1 MHFKHTFNWN
11 ETFLD
16 CFQTLWTLRWRNVF
30 KNLNSNANNY
40 LLQKFCDFLIF
51 FSFGLNLI
59 RDSEFLVN
67 PFCGPLEAPCQWLKR
82 ASYCLSSHLVN
93 CQYNS
98 SWIIQIHFSVAWH
111 LACFLTIQNWEF
123 FCWGFGAWKY
133 MDPFSGYVLTHSV
146 QTLLLLWIL
155 ISKRFMVFAN
165 LLFVSH
171 PLSLSFFFWLLQAN

>member
-1 MHFKHTFNWN
+1 M
-11 ETFLD
+11 
-16 CFQTLWTLRWRNVF
+16 F

-111 LACFLTIQNWEF
+111 LACFLNHSKLGIFWLGV
-123 FCWGFGAWKY
+123 WSLKIYG
-133 MDPFSGYVLTHSV
+133 PLSGYVLTHSV
-146 QTLLLLWIL
+146 QTPLLLWIL

-171 PLSLSFFFWLLQAN
+171 PLSLFLSSFGFYKPIKWEQKEPK

>member
-1 MHFKHTFNWN
+1 M
-11 ETFLD
+11 
-16 CFQTLWTLRWRNVF
+16 F

-40 LLQKFCDFLIF
+40 LLPKFCDFLIF

-123 FCWGFGAWKY
+123 FCGGFGAWKY
-133 MDPFSGYVLTHSV
+133 MDPFLGMYWHTLFKLYYFSGFWS
-146 QTLLLLWIL
+146 QRDLWCL
-155 ISKRFMVFAN
+155 PTSF
-165 LLFVSH
+165 LFH
-171 PLSLSFFFWLLQAN
+171 ILSLSFFFWLLQAN